1 MSILNE
7 YRSTKETLKELE
19 QRLSELSGDSRLEKE
34 LEFEQMLREI
44 MTEYNKSLHDIVNI
58 IDPDFLK
65 SATQSSEKP
74 TRKPRRTKRYLNPHT
89 GAVIETKGANH
100 KELKEWKAQWGQD
113 TVESWFKFI
122 D

>member
-1 MSILNE
+1 MSIINE

-44 MTEYNKSLHDIVNI
+44 MSEYNKSLHDIVNI
-58 IDPDFLK
+58 IDPDFLQN
-65 SATQSSEKP
+65 ATKTP
-74 TRKPRRTKRYLNPHT
+74 AKTTRKPRRTKRYVNPHT

-100 KELKEWKAQWGQD
+100 KELKEWKAQWEPEI
-113 TVESWFKFI
+113 VEGWFTFI

>member
-1 MSILNE
+1 M
-7 YRSTKETLKELE
+7 
-19 QRLSELSGDSRLEKE
+19 
-34 LEFEQMLREI
+34 
-44 MTEYNKSLHDIVNI
+44 HDIVNI

-100 KELKEWKAQWGQD
+100 KELKEWKTQWGHD
-113 TVESWFKFI
+113 AVESWFNFI

>member
-19 QRLSELSGDSRLEKE
+19 QRLSELSGDSRLKKE

-58 IDPDFLK
+58 IDPGFLQN
-65 SATQSSEKP
+65 ATKTPAKP
-74 TRKPRRTKRYLNPHT
+74 TRQPRRTKRYVNPHT

>member
-19 QRLSELSGDSRLEKE
+19 QRLSELSGDSRLKKE

-58 IDPDFLK
+58 IDPGFLQN
-65 SATQSSEKP
+65 ATKTPAKP
-74 TRKPRRTKRYLNPHT
+74 TRQPRRTKRYVHPHT

>member
-44 MTEYNKSLHDIVNI
+44 MTEYNKSLYDIVNI

-65 SATQSSEKP
+65 SATQSSEKS

-100 KELKEWKAQWGQD
+100 KELKEWKDQWGHD
-113 TVESWFKFI
+113 TVESWFNFI

>member
-7 YRSTKETLKELE
+7 YRSTKKTLKELE
-19 QRLSELSGDSRLEKE
+19 QRLSEMSGDSRLEKE

-44 MTEYNKSLHDIVNI
+44 MSEYNKSLHDIVNI
-58 IDPDFLK
+58 IDPGFLQTATKK
-65 SATQSSEKP
+65 STKR
-74 TRKPRRTKRYLNPHT
+74 TRKPHRTKRYLNPHT
-89 GAVIETKGANH
+89 DAVIETKGGNH
-100 KELKEWKAQWGQD
+100 KELKEWKAKWGQD

>member
-7 YRSTKETLKELE
+7 YRSVKETLKKLE
-19 QRLSELSGDSRLEKE
+19 QRLLEISNDSRLEKE

-44 MTEYNKSLHDIVNI
+44 MSEYNKSLHDIVDI
-58 IDPDFLK
+58 IDPSFL
-65 SATQSSEKP
+65 QNSSKTP
-74 TRKPRRTKRYLNPHT
+74 VRFTRKPHRTKRYLNPYT

-100 KELKEWKAQWGQD
+100 KELKEWKSQWGQD
-113 TVESWFKFI
+113 AVEKWFTFI